1 MNKTQNAHFYSDAP
15 TRRHGVRPALVK
27 KPKVAGQRL
36 FADMNFV
43 PSEARYSADGSAELR
58 RAPT

>member
-43 PSEARYSADGSAELR
+43 PSEARYSADGQQN
-58 RAPT
+58 